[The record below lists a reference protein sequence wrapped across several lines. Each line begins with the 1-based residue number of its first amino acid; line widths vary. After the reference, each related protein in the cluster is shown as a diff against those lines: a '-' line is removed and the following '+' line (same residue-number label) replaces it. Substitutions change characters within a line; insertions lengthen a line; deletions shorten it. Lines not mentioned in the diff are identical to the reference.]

1 MRSNTM
7 ENAVHQISI
16 PDHIVRRAREQ
27 RGGREHL
34 FDELD
39 LSRTAHIIVDLQNGF
54 VREGAPV
61 EVPFTREI
69 VPHVNAISRAVRAAG
84 GVNAF
89 LRFTYDEGETLPWQS
104 FYRDY
109 ATPEQLAVS
118 KAAFTRGAL
127 DFELWPGLD
136 VQDGDLI
143 VDKTR
148 FSGFI
153 PGTSEL
159 HDLLQAHEIDTLII
173 TGTLTNCCCESS
185 ARDAMQMGYKI
196 IFVSDANATLSD
208 EEHNATLISMTTIFA
223 DVMDTNHLLGV
234 IEASTAPEVR
244 TAAQ

>member
-1 MRSNTM
+1 M
-7 ENAVHQISI
+7 EPSMHQISI
-16 PDHIVRRAREQ
+16 PDHILARVREQ

-39 LSRTAHIIVDLQNGF
+39 LQRTAHIVVDLQNGF

-69 VPHVNAISRAVRAAG
+69 IASVNAISRAVRDAG

-89 LRFTYDEGETLPWQS
+89 LRFTYDETETLAWRT

-118 KAAFTRGAL
+118 KAAFTRGAP
-127 DFELWPGLD
+127 DFELWSGLD
-136 VQDGDLI
+136 VREGDLI

-159 HDLLQAHEIDTLII
+159 HDLLQARGIDTVII

-223 DVMDTNHLLGV
+223 DVMDTDHLLGV
-234 IEASTAPEVR
+234 IEASAAPEVR